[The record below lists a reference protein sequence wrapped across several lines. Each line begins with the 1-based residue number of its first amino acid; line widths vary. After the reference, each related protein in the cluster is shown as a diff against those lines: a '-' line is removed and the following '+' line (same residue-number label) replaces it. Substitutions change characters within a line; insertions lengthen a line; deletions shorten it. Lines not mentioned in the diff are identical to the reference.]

1 MARVPYLDREDLREA
16 DRSIFD
22 RIASTRGAAEPD
34 MPMPN
39 SFRALLNSPGAAE
52 AVGRLGEYVRFESP
66 LDPVA
71 REIAILSVARQT
83 NSDYEWAH
91 HESVARSV
99 GVSDQVIESIRTG
112 RAPMGIPAKDGI
124 FAQAAYVECTDE
136 ADDRDVPVP
145 GLVDGHLHRELGDH
159 VAEGPITG
167 HQGGRRGLDDYLG
180 PCIGHKEAVP
190 DLRHIAG

>member
-22 RIASTRGAAEPD
+22 RIARPRGAAEPD
-34 MPMPN
+34 VPMPN

-52 AVGRLGEYVRFESP
+52 AVGRLGEYVRFESK

-124 FAQAAYVECTDE
+124 FAQAAKELVSQGTLAPRTFQAVE
-136 ADDRDVPVP
+136 
-145 GLVDGHLHRELGDH
+145 HL
-159 VAEGPITG
+159 
-167 HQGGRRGLDDYLG
+167 LG
-180 PCIGHKEAVP
+180 PGGAVELVVLIGYYAMLSTALIALGVELEP
-190 DLRHIAG
+190 DLESSPDACLQG